1 MGRDAGDAFDYVV
14 VGGGSAGCVVAGR
27 LAAAGATVL
36 VLEAGGT
43 DRRPD
48 VWLPAGVVS
57 AYRLCNWKYT
67 PEPDSSRGG
76 LVESWPAGRILGGTG
91 SINGTVF
98 VRGNPADFDA
108 WAAHGCPGW
117 DHASVLPY
125 FRRLESWAGP
135 PHADRGTDGP
145 IHVGFHAM
153 PHPSADM
160 FLAAAVEAGHVHNPD
175 YNAGVQEGAGI
186 VQVNQRRGVRSQSS
200 RGHLRGL
207 PGAARITVRR
217 KAFVE
222 RIAVD
227 GRGRTTGVE
236 YRDRGGRRLARAGR
250 EVVLCGGTL
259 ASPKILMLSGI
270 GPKEEL
276 DRHGIAVVH
285 DSPGVGSNL
294 RDHIGALQRWR
305 TTLPTVNELGPAD
318 GARAVVEY
326 ARRGSGPLAAVVFQV
341 QIILRTRPELAR
353 PDIQLAFASF
363 GIVREQGPDG
373 MMKVE
378 PAKQRSVMVTTAL
391 LQPRTSGRVRLRS
404 ADPAAPPVIEYEMLA
419 DAADAENLMAGMA
432 EARRI
437 MEQPA
442 IAGVVGEPFEP
453 ERSCRSELDWR
464 NWVHSQATYGV
475 HYVGTCRMGSDEF
488 AVVDP
493 DLRVRGV
500 EALRVVDASVM
511 PDPTSGNTNAPT
523 MMIAERAADLILGSR
538 SSAGGK

>member
-1 MGRDAGDAFDYVV
+1 MGRNAGDSFDYVV
-14 VGGGSAGCVVAGR
+14 AGGGSAGCVVAGR

-57 AYRLCNWKYT
+57 AYKLCNWKYI
-67 PEPDSSRGG
+67 PEPDASRGG

-98 VRGNPADFDA
+98 VRGNPADFDS
-108 WAAHGCPGW
+108 WAAGGCTGW

-125 FRRLESWAGP
+125 FRRLESWAGAAHP
-135 PHADRGTDGP
+135 DRGTDGP
-145 IHVGFHAM
+145 IHVGFHSM

-160 FLAAAVEAGHVHNPD
+160 FLAAAVEAGHPRNAD
-175 YNAGVQEGAGI
+175 YNAGAQEGAGV

-207 PGAARITVRR
+207 PGAERITVRR

-222 RIAVD
+222 RVVID
-227 GRGRTTGVE
+227 GRGRATGVE
-236 YRDRGGRRLARAGR
+236 YRHRGQRLVARAGK
-250 EVVLCGGTL
+250 EVILSGGTL
-259 ASPKILMLSGI
+259 ASPKILMLSGV
-270 GPKEEL
+270 GPKDDL
-276 DRHGIAVVH
+276 GRLGLPVVA
-285 DSPGVGSNL
+285 DVPGVGSNL
-294 RDHIGALQRWR
+294 RDHIGALQRWH

-341 QIILRTRPELAR
+341 QVILRTRPELAR

-378 PAKQRSVMVTTAL
+378 PAKHRSVMVTTAL
-391 LQPRTSGRVRLRS
+391 LGPRTSGRVRLRS
-404 ADPAAPPVIEYEMLA
+404 TDPAAPPVIDYEMVA
-419 DAADAENLMAGMA
+419 DPADVTDLMAGMA

-437 MEQPA
+437 MGQPA
-442 IAGVVGEPFEP
+442 IAGIVGEPFEP
-453 ERSCRSELDWR
+453 ERECRSDDDWR
-464 NWVHSQATYGV
+464 RWVQGQATYGV
-475 HYVGTCRMGSDEF
+475 HYVGTCRMGDDDL

-493 DLRVRGV
+493 QLRVRGV
-500 EALRVVDASVM
+500 DSLRVVDASVM

-523 MMIAERAADLILGSR
+523 MMIAERAADLILER
-538 SSAGGK
+538 RP

>member
-1 MGRDAGDAFDYVV
+1 MGRNAGEDFDYVI

-27 LAAAGATVL
+27 LGAAGASAL

-57 AYRLCNWKYT
+57 AYKLCNWKYI
-67 PEPDSSRGG
+67 PEPDGSRRG

-98 VRGNPADFDA
+98 VRGNPADFDT
-108 WAAHGCPGW
+108 WAAGGCPGW
-117 DHASVLPY
+117 DHHSVLPY
-125 FRRLESWAGP
+125 FRRLEHWAGP
-135 PHADRGTDGP
+135 PHPDRGTGGP

-160 FLAAAVEAGHVHNPD
+160 FLAAAVEAGHPLNAD
-175 YNAGVQEGAGI
+175 YNAGAQEGAGV

-200 RGHLRGL
+200 RGHLRSL

-222 RIAVD
+222 RITID
-227 GRGRTTGVE
+227 GRGRATGVE
-236 YRDRGGRRLARAGR
+236 YRDRRGRHLARAGR
-250 EVVLCGGTL
+250 EVILSGGTL

-276 DRHGIAVVH
+276 DRRGITVVC

-294 RDHIGALQRWR
+294 RDHIGALQRWH

-318 GARAVVEY
+318 GAKAVVEY

-341 QIILRTRPELAR
+341 QVILRTRPELVR

-391 LQPRTSGRVRLRS
+391 LQPRTSGRLRLRN
-404 ADPAAPPVIEYEMLA
+404 ADPAVPPVIDYEMLA
-419 DAADAENLMAGMA
+419 EPADRDDLMAGMA

-437 MEQPA
+437 MTQPA
-442 IAGVVGEPFEP
+442 IAGIVGEPFDP
-453 ERSCRSELDWR
+453 ERGCGTDDDWR
-464 NWVHSQATYGV
+464 AWVHSQATYGV
-475 HYVGTCRMGSDEF
+475 HYVGTCRMGSDDL

-493 DLRVRGV
+493 DLRVRGIDG
-500 EALRVVDASVM
+500 LRVVDASVM
-511 PDPTSGNTNAPT
+511 PTPTSGNTNAPT
-523 MMIAERAADLILGSR
+523 MMIAERGADLILGS
-538 SSAGGK
+538 